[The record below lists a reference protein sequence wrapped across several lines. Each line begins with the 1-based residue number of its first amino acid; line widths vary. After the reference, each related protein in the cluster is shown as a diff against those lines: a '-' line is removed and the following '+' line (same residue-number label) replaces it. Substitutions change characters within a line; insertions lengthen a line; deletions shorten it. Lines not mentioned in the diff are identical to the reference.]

1 MSQRRILTNVSHN
14 SMKTTRRK
22 LLGGT
27 AGTVATGALLG
38 SGAAAWP
45 NFIRA
50 QEPVT
55 ISLWWANSE
64 ASVDWEASLEFLD
77 AFHESH
83 PNIRVEPQSVSLEQI
98 LNRITIAT
106 QGGALPDVCWALPE
120 DIPTYYQMG
129 LLADYSEKWAEWDQ
143 REGVAKAA
151 VEGLTFDGKILSGM
165 PETLNARSFQYHAS
179 LFEKAG
185 VTTVPKT
192 WDDLVSAGQ
201 ALTESGVPGFGL
213 CGASVRLP
221 QELIVFLWQNDLD
234 IAVETGDGVF
244 RNTWADD
251 SAETDRATEVFQFYH
266 DLMHTHG
273 VVPQEAAAWGYQEL
287 DTRFAQATVASCQNG
302 PWMSNY
308 IDSNPD
314 TMADVELAAVPYK
327 LTPAT
332 FLEVGYA
339 VTFEGSPHADAA
351 WEFLKFVGSQEA
363 QSLPLFRDQ
372 TVRSDV
378 EVETQWARSL
388 QELAPQGRTWPPIA
402 LGQIQQHMIDS
413 VQRVLLQQAS
423 PEEAALTLAEQTNAA
438 LVEQGQG

>member
-1 MSQRRILTNVSHN
+1 MSRNRTLTESNFRSG
-14 SMKTTRRK
+14 KTTRRT
-22 LLGGT
+22 LLRGAAGT
-27 AGTVATGALLG
+27 AAGGALLS

-45 NFIRA
+45 HVIRA

-64 ASVDWEASLEFLD
+64 ASADWQSSLEFLE
-77 AFHESH
+77 AFHQSH

-98 LNRITIAT
+98 LNRITIAA
-106 QGGALPDVCWALPE
+106 QGGELPDVCWALPE

-129 LLADYSEKWAEWDQ
+129 LLADYSEKWAEWEE
-143 REGVAKAA
+143 REGVAEAA

-179 LFEKAG
+179 LFEEAG
-185 VTTVPKT
+185 VTNVPET
-192 WDDLVSAGQ
+192 WDDLVTAGQ
-201 ALTESGVPGFGL
+201 ALTESGVPGFGF

-234 IAVETGDGVF
+234 IAVDTGDGVF

-251 SAETDRATEVFQFYH
+251 PAETDRATEVFQFYH
-266 DLMHTHG
+266 DLMYTHG
-273 VVPQEAAAWGYQEL
+273 IVPQEATAWGYQEL

-308 IDSNPD
+308 IESNPD
-314 TMADVELAAVPYK
+314 TMADVELAAIPYK

-339 VTFEGSPHADAA
+339 VTFDSSPHPDEA
-351 WEFLKFVGSQEA
+351 WEFLKFVGSKEA

-378 EVETQWARSL
+378 EVETQWAQSL
-388 QELAPQGRTWPPIA
+388 QELAPQGKTWPPIA

-413 VQRVLLQQAS
+413 VQRVLLEQAS